1 MIDDDN
7 DRPAEVFNN
16 DYFDVIIVGAGIN
29 GAGVFRDLC
38 AQGVKCLL
46 VEKNDFGS
54 GTSAAPSRLIHGG
67 LKYLETA
74 EFRLVAESTYERN
87 LLLKNASHLVKPL
100 PTAIPILSWSHG
112 VVAALR
118 TFMGSTTAP
127 RSRGALL
134 VKFGLTL
141 YDRYGSRQRQMP
153 RHRMVSRR
161 NALAQMPALTPSIV
175 ALGTYYDALVT
186 APERL
191 VYELVS
197 DGLALSS
204 GSEAIN
210 GCCVAGRD
218 HSAITL
224 SLDCGITRNVRG
236 KIVINA
242 AGPWIDTVNSHLGIN
257 TSLIGGTKGSHILLE
272 HDALLQQLDGRML
285 YFEADDGRILLVFPF
300 QGRALVGSTD
310 TPASNPD
317 VVHCTQDE
325 VDYFMQSL
333 RELLP
338 GLTFEKEQ
346 IVYSY
351 SGIRPLPNQKGVE
364 PGLISRDH
372 SAPHIPANDTQPFEL
387 ISLVG
392 GKWTTFR
399 AFSAEITDQVL
410 EMLRRTR
417 QCTTESMAIGGGR
430 DMPCTNEER
439 QHWLDVTCKASGVSR
454 ERVEVLLDR
463 YGTTALELARY
474 EGGTTATLINA
485 PDFTVAEVDWL
496 VRNERVRCMDDLLLR
511 RTPLGIRGSL
521 TMPLCQ
527 QIASICARV
536 LSWDEARERRE
547 LDTFVAL
554 LAERHN
560 VVLSADPTQ

>member
-1 MIDDDN
+1 MPDN
-7 DRPAEVFNN
+7 DNTPQDKVFN
-16 DYFDVIIVGAGIN
+16 DDQFEVIIVGAGIN

-46 VEKNDFGS
+46 VEKHDFGS

-87 LLLKNASHLVKPL
+87 LLLRNASHLVKPL
-100 PTAIPILSWSHG
+100 PTAIPILSWSRG
-112 VVAALR
+112 VFAALR
-118 TFMGSTTAP
+118 TFLGSTTAP

-134 VKFGLTL
+134 VKTGLIL

-161 NALAQMPALTPSIV
+161 RALARMPALTPRIV
-175 ALGTYYDALVT
+175 ALGTYYDALIT

-197 DGLALSS
+197 DGLVLSPE
-204 GSEAIN
+204 SEAIN
-210 GCCVAGRD
+210 GCRVAGRD
-218 HSAITL
+218 HSGITL
-224 SLDCGITRNVRG
+224 SLASGHTHSVQGR
-236 KIVINA
+236 IVINA
-242 AGPWIDTVNSHLGIN
+242 AGPWIDIVNSYLGID
-257 TSLIGGTKGSHILLE
+257 THLIGGTKGSHILLDHE
-272 HDALLQQLDGRML
+272 ALVQQLDGQML

-310 TPASNPD
+310 IPASNPD
-317 VVHCTQDE
+317 EVHCTDNE
-325 VDYFMQSL
+325 IDYFMQSL

-338 GLTFEKEQ
+338 GLTFERSQ
-346 IVYSY
+346 IVYAY
-351 SGIRPLPNQKGVE
+351 AGIRPLPNQEGVE

-372 SAPHIPANDTQPFEL
+372 SAPHVPANATQPFEL

-399 AFSAEITDQVL
+399 AFSAEITDKALVIL
-410 EMLRRTR
+410 ARER
-417 QCTTESMAIGGGR
+417 QCTTDTLPIGGGR
-430 DMPCTNEER
+430 DMPATDEER
-439 QHWLDVTCKASGVSR
+439 AQWIGATSQATGASS

-463 YGTTALELARY
+463 YGTTAAEIARH
-474 EGGTTATLINA
+474 EAGKTIPLVNA

-496 VRNERVRCMDDLLLR
+496 VCNERVQRIDDVLLR

-527 QIASICARV
+527 QVASICAKAF
-536 LSWDEARERRE
+536 SWDASREKME
-547 LDTFVAL
+547 LDAFIAL

-560 VVLSADPTQ
+560 IVL